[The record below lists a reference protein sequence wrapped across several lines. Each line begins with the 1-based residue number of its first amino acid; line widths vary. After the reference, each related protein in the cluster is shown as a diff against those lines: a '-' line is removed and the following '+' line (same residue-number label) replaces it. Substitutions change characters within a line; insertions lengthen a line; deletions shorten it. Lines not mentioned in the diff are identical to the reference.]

1 MTDEEKFC
9 FKCGAMLPDGADFCP
24 ECGASLRAEGERTV
38 PEPEVRTAVRSDS
51 LGAIPALILIYGIFA
66 LIVAFFYIISGIML
80 DSLLDMF
87 KDYAERGIISMDD
100 YNQFLEMIGAATEE
114 GRSTLKLNLTIEGI
128 LFAVSGIAAVVSSR
142 YCGKLENY
150 KRAFYLCFA
159 ATILVAAQ
167 VFLGDITGLILAAVG
182 LVMCYLLYRNRE
194 KFTS

>member
-1 MTDEEKFC
+1 
-9 FKCGAMLPDGADFCP
+9 MLLQIWCI
-24 ECGASLRAEGERTV
+24 LYVRAEGERAV
-38 PEPEVRTAVRSDS
+38 QEPAAGTAVKSGG

-66 LIVAFFYIISGIML
+66 LIIAFFAIITGIML
-80 DSLLDMF
+80 DTVLDTF